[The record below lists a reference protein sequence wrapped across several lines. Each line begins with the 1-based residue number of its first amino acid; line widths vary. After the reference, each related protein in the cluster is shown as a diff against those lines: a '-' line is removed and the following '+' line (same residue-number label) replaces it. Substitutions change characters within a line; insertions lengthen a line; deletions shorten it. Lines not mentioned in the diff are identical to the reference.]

1 MFHKFFNSEEEK
13 KEKKKEE
20 VKRAPVPPVPPV
32 PPLNNYDD
40 NDMFGS
46 PCVDEIENEFNTNR
60 LRIDSTSTRTVVS
73 KNTIISSNNLSNTKY
88 LVKKELG
95 KGAFSNVYLAYAKN
109 ENETNF
115 DLKKKY
121 VLKTTKCKPNYA
133 KQAVK
138 EYQHYNKID
147 NKCKYIIYFKDFF
160 CIPNNCG
167 SSTPCLVLE
176 YFHDNFYNYMK
187 TNFKKKYGLGVDI
200 LLIVTKAIVL
210 GIDFLHRNEIIHCDL
225 KPENIVINKKN
236 KCKIIDLGSAIKSS
250 FNDNN
255 CYMQSRY
262 YRSPNCIVACD
273 INPRIDY
280 WSIGCIMY
288 EALTM
293 IPLFCR
299 NHENDIL
306 IKQLRF
312 IDIPHNKINKYSSTI
327 RRLYDYEW
335 KRWRKHNEKINL
347 LDYLKSVLK
356 EKNIERFECEEKWIF
371 DRNTG
376 FYSLINM
383 CISDH
388 YNEDEN
394 DYVKQFQSIEEMYK
408 SELKFPS
415 ISAI

>member
-1 MFHKFFNSEEEK
+1 MFHKFFNS

-20 VKRAPVPPVPPV
+20 VKRAPVPPLT
-32 PPLNNYDD
+32 PLNNYDD
-40 NDMFGS
+40 NDMFGP
-46 PCVDEIENEFNTNR
+46 PCVDEIENEFNTNGF
-60 LRIDSTSTRTVVS
+60 RIDSSSTRMLVL

-115 DLKKKY
+115 DLKKEY
-121 VLKTTKCKPNYA
+121 VLKTTKCKSNYA

-138 EYQHYNKID
+138 EYQYYNKID

-160 CIPNNCG
+160 YIPNNCG
-167 SSTPCLVLE
+167 LNTPCLVLE
-176 YFHDNFYNYMK
+176 YFHENIYNYMK
-187 TNFKKKYGLGVDI
+187 TNFKKNYGLGVDF
-200 LLIVTKAIVL
+200 LLTVTKTMVL

-236 KCKIIDLGSAIKSS
+236 KCKIIDLGSAIKSN
-250 FNDNN
+250 FNDKN

-262 YRSPNCIVACD
+262 YRSPNCIIGCD

-280 WSIGCIMY
+280 WSVGCIMY

-299 NHENDIL
+299 NHEKYIL

-312 IDIPHNKINKYSSTI
+312 IDIPHNSATT
-327 RRLYDYEW
+327 RLYDID
-335 KRWRKHNEKINL
+335 RWRNHIEKINL
-347 LDYLKSVLK
+347 FDYLKLVFK
-356 EKNIERFECEEKWIF
+356 KKNIERFECEKKWIF
-371 DRNTG
+371 DN
-376 FYSLINM
+376 I
-383 CISDH
+383 
-388 YNEDEN
+388 
-394 DYVKQFQSIEEMYK
+394 
-408 SELKFPS
+408 
-415 ISAI
+415 